1 MWYNIGVSMT
11 DVEILKALEDYK
23 KEMWQKMKSEKDE
36 WKRARY
42 YKSFKTAERRIEQ
55 LRKQLEGGMIDGE
68 KKKV

>member
-1 MWYNIGVSMT
+1 MT